1 MLTQQVGRAKTTERY
16 IPLRVVQDSGIVQL
30 FQSSLGTTAA
40 RCWRTR
46 AFGEVFAHASSIAQR
61 AQHSGP
67 HVHHSGPHVHHSGPH
82 VHHSAARSA
91 PSLCEREPALL
102 DARHGVS
109 SKLVRLAGELDVGA
123 WRYFTAY
130 ECGSATES
138 TICLSFRNRPNSED
152 WVATLES
159 RDDGRSFGSA
169 GSAPKLML
177 PAHWAPEP
185 GRAIDWMTHNVA
197 ILRDAGG
204 YTLFGGLSHVYDT
217 SPGVLVAHGKSHL
230 FGTTG
235 TTHLLDVAGN
245 STFANRA
252 GRYVSEP
259 SQWRGVRTIFDGR
272 HPGCVEGRQGITK
285 LAKRDDGRL
294 ACEFDGR
301 LSAVRHRGRT
311 WLYARANPGLS
322 GQRYVQATS
331 SSDLVHW
338 APFKLLEIDK
348 YHLVDGDIY
357 FLAAQVNPLAPDSLV
372 GIAPVVHLQRGC
384 IGLTVSRD
392 GLRKPIAIE
401 PDDSNKTQA
410 GKPSPCFF
418 PPGWSKI
425 VPLMRC
431 DRDLGDPISPGHR
444 TVHQPAAGMLRRGS
458 HVLIFV
464 HEHVAGILQREP
476 GHKQKSSKLRRWAV
490 PVTAFANWTQAALCS
505 LDGGPMCEARTS
517 GIAV

>member
-1 MLTQQVGRAKTTERY
+1 M
-16 IPLRVVQDSGIVQL
+16 
-30 FQSSLGTTAA
+30 
-40 RCWRTR
+40 
-46 AFGEVFAHASSIAQR
+46 
-61 AQHSGP
+61 
-67 HVHHSGPHVHHSGPH
+67 
-82 VHHSAARSA
+82 
-91 PSLCEREPALL
+91 
-102 DARHGVS
+102 
-109 SKLVRLAGELDVGA
+109 GA

-159 RDDGRSFGSA
+159 RDEGRSFGSA

-285 LAKRDDGRL
+285 LVKRDDGRL

-348 YHLVDGDIY
+348 YHFVDGDIY

-401 PDDSNKTQA
+401 PDDSKRRQA
-410 GKPSPCFF
+410 SLPMLFPARLVKNSAVNALRPGPRRSNQSRPSHGSSTC
-418 PPGWSKI
+418 G
-425 VPLMRC
+425 
-431 DRDLGDPISPGHR
+431 RD
-444 TVHQPAAGMLRRGS
+444 
-458 HVLIFV
+458 
-464 HEHVAGILQREP
+464 VAPWVAR
-476 GHKQKSSKLRRWAV
+476 
-490 PVTAFANWTQAALCS
+490 FDLCS
-505 LDGGPMCEARTS
+505 RARGRNSSARAGPQTE
-517 GIAV
+517 IE